1 MIMAR
6 AIDGHLFMSVIFY
19 GERLRLARLI
29 KGCTLQ
35 ELGDSVAVTRQSIH
49 QYESDVRA
57 PADDVINALAEFL
70 QVSPTFFELT
80 LSGDV
85 KPEQC
90 HFRKRQTTP
99 AGVKNRVQAYSTIL
113 ELLVNELHEH
123 LDLPEN
129 RFNLIDNDKIPEL
142 TATVIEKIAE
152 GARIRWGLT
161 SDSPIDNV
169 VNIVENQGAIVTCFD
184 GVSDKVDALSVN
196 RKYPIIIRNT
206 AKESVCRMRFDLAH
220 ECGHLVM
227 HDGIE
232 TGCKKTEREA
242 DAFASAFLFPRK
254 SFAREFPSC
263 LDINGNIIWKEIYKL
278 KLRWKMSARAIVYRA
293 HFLGFINAQ
302 QYRNA
307 NVWFSQTR
315 QTRREKYDEKIPL
328 ETPHILEESLAVL
341 KDQLG
346 ISFEMLAKRL
356 GVTPELLAD
365 VSGVSYTANSASEHD
380 EVIIPFNF

>member
-1 MIMAR
+1 
-6 AIDGHLFMSVIFY
+6 MSIKFY
-19 GERLRLARLI
+19 GERLRLARLL

-35 ELGDSVAVTRQSIH
+35 ELGDAVAVTRQSIH
-49 QYESDVRA
+49 QYEGDVRA
-57 PADDVINALAEFL
+57 PAEDILNALAESL
-70 QVSPTFFELT
+70 RVSTNFFSIP

-99 AGVKNRVQAYSTIL
+99 ISVKNRVQAYSTIL
-113 ELLVNELHEH
+113 EQLVSELHEH
-123 LDLPEN
+123 LELPQN
-129 RFNLIDNDKIPEL
+129 GFNLIDNDKIPEL
-142 TATVIEKIAE
+142 TAPIIEKIAE
-152 GARIRWGLT
+152 GARQRWGLS
-161 SDSPIDNV
+161 SDAPIDNM
-169 VNIVENQGAIVTCFD
+169 VNVVENQGAIVTYFN
-184 GVSDKVDALSVN
+184 GVSDKVDALSVS

-263 LDINGNIIWKEIYKL
+263 LSSKGINWKEVYNL
-278 KLRWKMSARAIVYRA
+278 KLRWKMSARAIIYRA
-293 HFLGFINAQ
+293 HFLGFLNAQ
-302 QYRNA
+302 QYRTA

-315 QTRREKYDEKIPL
+315 QTKKEKFDDKVAMEQ
-328 ETPHILEESLAVL
+328 PHVLEESLTL
-341 KDQLG
+341 LREHLG
-346 ISFEMLAKRL
+346 ITFSMLASKL
-356 GVTPELLAD
+356 GIEPELLSD
-365 VSGVSYTANSASEHD
+365 ISGVSYSGNMSSSRFD
-380 EVIIPFNF
+380 DVVVPFNF

>member
-1 MIMAR
+1 
-6 AIDGHLFMSVIFY
+6 MSVTFY
-19 GERLRLARLI
+19 GERLRLARLL

-35 ELGDSVAVTRQSIH
+35 ELGDAVAVTRQSIH

-57 PADDVINALAEFL
+57 PADDVANALAEFL
-70 QVSPTFFELT
+70 KVSPEFFSMP

-113 ELLVNELHEH
+113 EQLVSELHEH

-129 RFNLIDNDKIPEL
+129 KFDLVDNDKLPEL
-142 TATVIEKIAE
+142 TPPVIEKIAE
-152 GARIRWGLT
+152 GARVRWGLT
-161 SDSPIDNV
+161 PDAPIDNMINV
-169 VNIVENQGAIVTCFD
+169 VENQGAIVTCFD

-196 RKYPIIIRNT
+196 RKFPIIIRNT
-206 AKESVCRMRFDLAH
+206 AKESVCRLRFDIAH

-227 HDGIE
+227 HDGVE
-232 TGCKKTEREA
+232 TGCKQTEREA

-254 SFAREFPSC
+254 SFAREFPAC
-263 LDINGNIIWKEIYKL
+263 LAANGSINWKEVYNL
-278 KLRWKMSARAIVYRA
+278 KLRWKMSARAIIYRA

-302 QYRNA
+302 QYRTA

-315 QTRREKYDEKIPL
+315 QTRKEKFDDKIPL
-328 ETPHILEESLAVL
+328 ETPHVLEEGLQVL
-341 KDQLG
+341 SEHLG
-346 ISFEMLAKRL
+346 ISFKKLSDKL
-356 GVTPELLAD
+356 GVSPELLSEITGVQYSENEIDDQND
-365 VSGVSYTANSASEHD
+365 VV
-380 EVIIPFNF
+380 IPFNF

>member
-1 MIMAR
+1 
-6 AIDGHLFMSVIFY
+6 MSVTFY
-19 GERLRLARLI
+19 GERLRLARLL

-35 ELGDSVAVTRQSIH
+35 ELGDAVAVTRQSIH

-57 PADDVINALAEFL
+57 PADDVKNALAEFL
-70 QVSPTFFELT
+70 QVSPEFFGLS

-113 ELLVNELHEH
+113 EQLVTELHEH

-142 TATVIEKIAE
+142 TPPVIEKIAE
-152 GARIRWGLT
+152 GARVRWGLT
-161 SDSPIDNV
+161 HDAPIDNM
-169 VNIVENQGAIVTCFD
+169 VNVVENQGAIVTCFD

-196 RKYPIIIRNT
+196 RRYPIIIRNT

-227 HDGIE
+227 HDGVE
-232 TGCKKTEREA
+232 TGCKQTEREA

-254 SFAREFPSC
+254 SFAREFPAC
-263 LDINGNIIWKEIYKL
+263 LGVNGAINWKEVYNL
-278 KLRWKMSARAIVYRA
+278 KLRWKMSARAIIYRA
-293 HFLGFINAQ
+293 HFLGFLNAQ
-302 QYRNA
+302 QYRSA

-315 QTRREKYDEKIPL
+315 QTRKERYDDQIPL
-328 ETPHILEESLAVL
+328 EAPHVLEESLTML
-341 KDQLG
+341 KEHLG
-346 ISFEMLAKRL
+346 ISFEMIADKL
-356 GVTPELLAD
+356 GVHPELLSEI
-365 VSGVSYTANSASEHD
+365 SGVKYTADNND
-380 EVIIPFNF
+380 DFDDVVVPFNF

>member
-1 MIMAR
+1 
-6 AIDGHLFMSVIFY
+6 MSVAFY
-19 GERLRLARLI
+19 GERLRLARLL
-29 KGCTLQ
+29 KGYTLQ
-35 ELGDSVAVTRQSIH
+35 ELGDAVSVTRQSIH
-49 QYESDVRA
+49 QYESDIRV
-57 PADDVINALAEFL
+57 PADDIKNALAESL
-70 QVSPTFFELT
+70 QVETSFFCMP

-99 AGVKNRVQAYSTIL
+99 VSVKNRVQAYSTIL
-113 ELLVNELHEH
+113 EQLVAELHLH
-123 LDLPEN
+123 LDLPAN
-129 RFNLIDNDKIPEL
+129 RFNLVDNDKIPEL
-142 TATVIEKIAE
+142 TSLVIEKIAE
-152 GARIRWGLT
+152 GARVRWGVT
-161 SDSPIDNV
+161 PDAPIDNM
-169 VNIVENQGAIVTCFD
+169 VNVVENQGAIVTCFD

-196 RKYPIIIRNT
+196 RKFPIIIRNT

-263 LDINGNIIWKEIYKL
+263 IGPNGTINWKAVYDL
-278 KLRWKMSARAIVYRA
+278 KLRWKVSARAIIYRA
-293 HFLGFINAQ
+293 HFLGFLNAQ

-315 QTRREKYDEKIPL
+315 QTRSEKYDDLVPQ
-328 ETPHILEESLAVL
+328 ETPHVLEESLTML
-341 KDQLG
+341 KEHLG
-346 ISFEMLAKRL
+346 VSFEMLAKKL
-356 GVTPELLAD
+356 GVEPKLLAD
-365 VSGVSYTANSASEHD
+365 ITGVKFDVESSD
-380 EVIIPFNF
+380 MFDDVVVPFNF